1 MLESTGL
8 RMASFHGNF
17 FVSSSDLLSM
27 PSIPE
32 DQSYSIEVEY
42 DDDIKG
48 SHVVLQTASLHT
60 TSEGERRIRVITLA
74 LPTTSNISQVYASAD
89 QIAIA
94 TFLASKAVERSISHK
109 LEDARDAVTNKLVE
123 ILTAYKASVTAGGV
137 SAQLSVP
144 ENLKMLPLLCLGLTK
159 HVGFFTV
166 RRILRIY
173 KSCTSVNSR
182 SGCVIVLEFHPT
194 CVPTRKHC

>member
-1 MLESTGL
+1 MVESTGL

-17 FVSSSDLLSM
+17 FVSSSDLLTM

-42 DDDIKG
+42 DDDMKG

-94 TFLASKAVERSISHK
+94 TFLASKAVECHK

-159 HVGFFTV
+159 HVSCFTV
-166 RRILRIY
+166 RRIPRIY
-173 KSCTSVNSR
+173 RSCTLVNSR
-182 SGCVIVLEFHPT
+182 SGCVIVLKFHPT
-194 CVPTRKHC
+194 CVSTCRRC

>member
-1 MLESTGL
+1 MVGATGL

-27 PSIPE
+27 PSIPQ

-60 TSEGERRIRVITLA
+60 SSEGERRIRVITLA
-74 LPTTSNISQVYASAD
+74 LPTTTNISQVYTSAD

-94 TFLASKAVERSISHK
+94 TFLASRAVERSINSK
-109 LEDARDAVTNKLVE
+109 LEDARDTVTNRIVD
-123 ILTAYKASVTAGGV
+123 ILTAYKTSVTAGGA
-137 SAQLSVP
+137 SAQLNIP

-159 HVGFFTV
+159 HVGFV
-166 RRILRIY
+166 HV
-173 KSCTSVNSR
+173 CEDPSVSFIICCR
-182 SGCVIVLEFHPT
+182 SGCAPALKSLLTYVLM
-194 CVPTRKHC
+194 RKHC